1 MMKNYSDPWTWKPAS
16 LFRPGG
22 GVIWAVSSKGRI
34 LRSVAIPGCCLPRVH
49 NHTPTCHLVI
59 PRVLSER
66 FELMHIGDQ
75 LAMRDDLPAGYEH
88 YHQYK
93 LYWKVLVDSSSY
105 LLISLKRGLDYSNGH
120 IKNKEKQAGL
130 SRATLEISSQDFL
143 QNFLKWLSWRSWQF
157 LLRWVAQKV
166 TFLRKS
172 PYFIIF

>member
-1 MMKNYSDPWTWKPAS
+1 MKLFRPWTWKPAS
-16 LFRPGG
+16 LFRSWG
-22 GVIWAVSSKGRI
+22 GVIGAVSSKGRI
-34 LRSVAIPGCCLPRVH
+34 RSSVAIPGCCLPRVH

-120 IKNKEKQAGL
+120 IKNKEGKFVAICNFAVLFHWVIRALVKQITSDTIWAFGWAILLL
-130 SRATLEISSQDFL
+130 SYFCQPRAPVGDNVL
-143 QNFLKWLSWRSWQF
+143 
-157 LLRWVAQKV
+157 
-166 TFLRKS
+166 
-172 PYFIIF
+172 